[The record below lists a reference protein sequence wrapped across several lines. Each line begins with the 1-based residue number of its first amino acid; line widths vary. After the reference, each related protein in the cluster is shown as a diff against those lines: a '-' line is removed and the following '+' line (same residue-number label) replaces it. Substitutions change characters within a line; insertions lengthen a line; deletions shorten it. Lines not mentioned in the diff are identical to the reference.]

1 MMDPIAL
8 TRIIAPELETGAA
21 PKGAAAPE
29 GEGGFADL
37 LQEGI
42 DRLETLEKNANDQVR
57 KMLAGEDVELH
68 RVIMAGE
75 QAGLA
80 FELMMSVRNKVVDA
94 YQEVMRMQV

>member
-1 MMDPIAL
+1 MDAIAL
-8 TRIIAPELETGAA
+8 TKIIAPNLKPLTSAPGAGAGET
-21 PKGAAAPE
+21 P
-29 GEGGFADL
+29 GGFADL
-37 LQEGI
+37 LQEGM
-42 DRLETLEKNANDQVR
+42 DRLESLENHADDQVR

-68 RVIMAGE
+68 QVILAGE